1 MPRTGKRTSFSEF
14 RSKDGAKSA
23 LSLHCTQGA
32 MRAAALRVRGVWT
45 DTPLVCVVVVLWL
58 CPGCPWWLGWRSA
71 VFSLSVPD
79 HVRGEACVA
88 LHVRRCCACA
98 LRAWLVQP
106 SSCVQRPRVRWSDCA
121 FAERCCVPRS
131 CRPSSPPT
139 PTTSSSAAS
148 SPFRA
153 RTPTASPGKLRLWS
167 TSLSLA

>member
-79 HVRGEACVA
+79 HVRGEASVA
-88 LHVRRCCACA
+88 LRARRCCASA
-98 LRAWLVQP
+98 LRAW
-106 SSCVQRPRVRWSDCA
+106 RVRPSCIRGECCSA
-121 FAERCCVPRS
+121 FVALLRICVARM
-131 CRPSSPPT
+131 
-139 PTTSSSAAS
+139 
-148 SPFRA
+148 A
-153 RTPTASPGKLRLWS
+153 RTAFLHSLLCAARMARAAFVHSASQS
-167 TSLSLA
+167 AVV